1 MSYQP
6 QPEKQNSSDSQNLY
20 QRTKLMISSLSKI
33 SKKGHLWEIYLVAS
47 QQSTLLGY
55 FGFSEIYT
63 EKNSSQQNYFS
74 GIMDE
79 NHTVLGRFT
88 TGISTIDNLCRKME
102 KELTDN
108 IAPFLFGSNEIKSN
122 DSTINRINP
131 FLYIR
136 NNQLSYQNLAKIL
149 TAHTDY
155 IQNSETKTETEIKTS
170 VPVPEKTTA
179 NGISTTS
186 IKQQKIALTL
196 KITPQINK
204 VTRFIKLKIDQKVDD
219 FSSRALPSGVASQGV
234 GINTRSMVTTIT
246 VRDRDTIAMGG
257 LMRDKVTDS
266 ETKVPLLGDIPVL
279 GWLFKNKKKTVE
291 KVNMLFFS
299 TPKILSSY
307 QVDVAETV
315 KDGLNRRAAH
325 LKEVYGEKIPFGTT
339 AKGLFEKAKK
349 QGKGPLYDEQQTKYY
364 QDLNQESIKSN

>member
-155 IQNSETKTETEIKTS
+155 IQNSETKTETEIKTEYFL
-170 VPVPEKTTA
+170 PEKTTA
-179 NGISTTS
+179 NKNRTIEANAQIENKTILLPEKTTKNEQITIEALVDISDQKGESSLNDILTG
-186 IKQQKIALTL
+186 KQMAEYEKDIY
-196 KITPQINK
+196 KKNPE
-204 VTRFIKLKIDQKVDD
+204 IKLLV
-219 FSSRALPSGVASQGV
+219 
-234 GINTRSMVTTIT
+234 
-246 VRDRDTIAMGG
+246 
-257 LMRDKVTDS
+257 
-266 ETKVPLLGDIPVL
+266 
-279 GWLFKNKKKTVE
+279 
-291 KVNMLFFS
+291 
-299 TPKILSSY
+299 
-307 QVDVAETV
+307 
-315 KDGLNRRAAH
+315 
-325 LKEVYGEKIPFGTT
+325 
-339 AKGLFEKAKK
+339 
-349 QGKGPLYDEQQTKYY
+349 
-364 QDLNQESIKSN
+364 